1 MEKKEE
7 ATTMEKEFQSR
18 NELNQVIIDTP
29 ALLNMIKHCQD
40 SKEMTKLSSNQ
51 IINLQGQAA
60 SNDGIAQGARGVV
73 RGVLKKEI
81 DDVYNLLATST
92 EPLISK

>member
-1 MEKKEE
+1 
-7 ATTMEKEFQSR
+7 
-18 NELNQVIIDTP
+18 
-29 ALLNMIKHCQD
+29 MIKHCQD

-51 IINLQGQAA
+51 IINLQHQSA

-73 RGVLKKEI
+73 RGVLKKEL